1 MNLRWSSCGA
11 TKPPKNASPLNS
23 RQRRSKRRLEE
34 FLSRKEMKLRKELS
48 PLDNLSA
55 CKDAMIVD
63 QRRQE
68 DDGCKDAKR
77 AKFTVVNNEGGG
89 PEGALTRKTHSRS
102 PATLAQT
109 ARTDITSTRVKVQES
124 RTQRPSCPQS
134 DQRRRSTFKYRAG
147 QRLVTRVSDIKTT
160 VLILDRYPNNRDH
173 DQLQLHA
180 DNHVQQH
187 DHFDSAVDCPVYVVR
202 THRNDTLLVPEN
214 QLTYR

>member
-1 MNLRWSSCGA
+1 
-11 TKPPKNASPLNS
+11 
-23 RQRRSKRRLEE
+23 
-34 FLSRKEMKLRKELS
+34 
-48 PLDNLSA
+48 
-55 CKDAMIVD
+55 MIVD

-68 DDGCKDAKR
+68 HDGCEDAKR

-89 PEGALTRKTHSRS
+89 PEDALTRKTHSPALS

-109 ARTDITSTRVKVQES
+109 ARTDITSTRVKVQEG
-124 RTQRPSCPQS
+124 RTHRPSCPRS

-180 DNHVQQH
+180 DKQVQQH
-187 DHFDSAVDCPVYVVR
+187 YHFDSAVDCPVYVVR
-202 THRNDTLLVPEN
+202 THRNDILLVPET